1 MKNHLLASFSPP
13 TGREIPF
20 LPGLGLTPGRL
31 HEFCGFSRRMLAVI
45 LALAMDGPVFW
56 LRPAR
61 QVEHLHGDALAA
73 LGGPAF
79 PARFTFVTPRRDLD
93 LLWSMEEILRAGI
106 VPLVICELPAIPGLT
121 PVRRLHL
128 AARNGADRPG
138 ERRFQQD
145 IQKNGQKNG
154 QKNRQE
160 NRAPLGVILL
170 AGAGGAPGVE
180 SRWHMAP
187 EPVAPMPVAPDS
199 PADAA
204 PAETVSWRLER
215 RRARMQPL
223 RGWTLRRRGRDF
235 TLGPARQQDDPAA
248 GPGIEGMRGR
258 PPSALVAGKA

>member
-1 MKNHLLASFSPP
+1 MKNHPIASFLPSAGPLAGP
-13 TGREIPF
+13 QVEF
-20 LPGLGLTPGRL
+20 LPDLGLTAGRV

-45 LALAMDGPVFW
+45 LARAMNGPVFW

-138 ERRFQQD
+138 EGRFQQD
-145 IQKNGQKNG
+145 IQKNG
-154 QKNRQE
+154 QE

-187 EPVAPMPVAPDS
+187 LPVGPDS

-204 PAETVSWRLER
+204 PAETTFWRLER

-223 RGWTLRRRGRDF
+223 RGWTLCRRGRDF
-235 TLGPARQQDDPAA
+235 TLGPAGWQDGPAA
-248 GPGIEGMRGR
+248 GPGKAGMRDR
-258 PPSALVAGKA
+258 PPSAPQSTLVAGKA